1 MDKQPSQI
9 NRQSFKDTS
18 HRALLFLAFISVIS
32 LFSDFTHE
40 GARSIYGPYLDTLGV
55 TAFLVATIA
64 GLGEMIGY
72 GLRIVTGIIID
83 KTKKYWLAMFI
94 GYSVNLLAIPLLAF
108 VTPSVWGVALTL
120 ILLERLG
127 KSIRAP
133 AKSVLTSFA
142 SEKLGPGKTFA
153 IQEVMDQIGAFLG
166 PLFVFMILSIYGESS
181 LTAYQTAFGCL
192 GIFAVL
198 TLVILVIA
206 RVKYPNP
213 DQLEAKKTGQASVK
227 AKTFWLYMMA
237 ISLLAFGFVD
247 YPLIAFHI
255 GKVAIVEAIYIPLIF
270 ALAMGVDAL
279 SALLFGTLYDKIGLK
294 SLMMAMGL
302 AAFAPLFVFALP
314 NLGGLTVGMT
324 LWAIGMGAQESVL
337 KSVVAS
343 IVPKQSRG
351 RAYGIL
357 NALFGI
363 FWFLGSLLIGWLYEK
378 SILGLVIVSVSVEI
392 AALVALYITG
402 RQLKKDKEQLDLLS

>member
-1 MDKQPSQI
+1 MDKQR
-9 NRQSFKDTS
+9 NKEKLALVNNTS
-18 HRALLFLAFISVIS
+18 RRALLFLAFISVIS

-40 GARSIYGPYLDTLGV
+40 GARSIYGPYLDALGI
-55 TAFLVATIA
+55 TAFVVALIA

-83 KTKKYWLAMFI
+83 KTKKYWLAMFF
-94 GYSVNLLAIPLLAF
+94 GYSINLLAIPLLAF
-108 VTPSVWGVALTL
+108 VTPSIWWVALTL

-166 PLFVFMILSIYGESS
+166 PLFVFMILSIYGETTLSG
-181 LTAYQTAFGCL
+181 YQTAFGYL
-192 GIFAVL
+192 GIFAVM
-198 TLVILVIA
+198 TLVVLVVA
-206 RVKYPNP
+206 RIKYPNP
-213 DQLEAKKTGQASVK
+213 EQLEAKKMGQAPVK
-227 AKTFWLYMMA
+227 AKVFWMYMVA
-237 ISLLAFGFVD
+237 ISLIAFGFVD

-255 GKVAIVEAIYIPLIF
+255 NKIAILAPVYIPLIYS
-270 ALAMGVDAL
+270 LAMGIDAI
-279 SALLFGTLYDKIGLK
+279 SALVFGTLYDKIGIR
-294 SLMMAMGL
+294 SLMIAMAM
-302 AAFAPLFVFALP
+302 ASFASLFVFAFG
-314 NLGGLTVGMT
+314 NIIGVIIGMI

-343 IVPKQSRG
+343 IVAKDSRG

-357 NALFGI
+357 NALFGV
-363 FWFLGSLLIGWLYEK
+363 FWFLGSLLIGWLYDR
-378 SILGLVIVSVSVEI
+378 SMIALIVVTLC
-392 AALVALYITG
+392 AQALALTALYLTD
-402 RQLKKDKEQLDLLS
+402 REVRNKLT